1 MARCKSCG
9 AEIIWI
15 KTTSGK
21 AMPCNAKEVVYW
33 ENKDGKAN
41 IVRPNGEVVRADL
54 DGEEGKESGIGYIS
68 HFATCP
74 NANVHRRQCEARGNV
89 QRRQR

>member
-1 MARCKSCG
+1 MRGRNHLDKNNVGESYV
-9 AEIIWI
+9 
-15 KTTSGK
+15 
-21 AMPCNAKEVVYW
+21 PCNAKEVVYW

-54 DGEEGKESGIGYIS
+54 EGEEGEETGIGYIS

-74 NANVHRRQCEARGNV
+74 NANSHRRR
-89 QRRQR
+89 

>member
-1 MARCKSCG
+1 MAKCKSCG

-21 AMPCNAKEVVYW
+21 SMPCDAKEVVYW
-33 ENKDGKAN
+33 ENKHGKATV
-41 IVRPNGEVVRADL
+41 VRPSGEVVRADL
-54 DGEEGKESGIGYIS
+54 DGEEGKESRIGYIS

-74 NANVHRRQCEARGNV
+74 NANVHRRTR
-89 QRRQR
+89 

>member
-54 DGEEGKESGIGYIS
+54 EGEDGKESGIGYIS

-74 NANVHRRQCEARGNV
+74 NASAHRRK
-89 QRRQR
+89 

>member
-1 MARCKSCG
+1 
-9 AEIIWI
+9 
-15 KTTSGK
+15 
-21 AMPCNAKEVVYW
+21 MPCNAKEVVYW

-54 DGEEGKESGIGYIS
+54 EGEEGEETGIGYIS

-74 NANVHRRQCEARGNV
+74 NANSHRRR
-89 QRRQR
+89 